1 MASCLR
7 AHRLSTRIRTVLSP
21 SMVLHNNMQI
31 LRLLSGRATTQGI
44 TTTTAILSSTRRTR
58 QPQAIR
64 GELKETRALDQRST
78 ATHKS
83 EAPAGLVT
91 RQEVPQP
98 QTTGNGSH
106 RGSPDLAKHR
116 SAPPAPKEAE
126 PRTEEPGDD
135 GAWPSSLRRYL
146 QRAFDKCD
154 KKHGS
159 RQHAQ
164 LEKALHRKV
173 TDAMAEN
180 AMLTKDW
187 DNEPL
192 PSLVASKRE
201 RSPSRGEGRNRQ
213 GEKNKK
219 RNHGQI
225 EARAAA
231 TPRKGKGSLSKMP
244 QADQRRLSNRF
255 ERFDLGMRPPPSSS
269 SRSGNDLAFQ
279 SKPMVDDNG
288 MVDWAA
294 ITIKGTSTK
303 LEKDYLRLT
312 QPPDPASVRPQYIL
326 EKSLENISA
335 KWAKGGLDYIYACS
349 QLKAIRQDCVVQR
362 IKNAFTVQVYEGHAR
377 IALQQG
383 DLNEYNQCQTQLQ
396 ELYACGLEGSQE
408 EFTAY
413 RVLYYLYLQTS
424 CSGGS
429 TGLQKIL
436 QELPAGEQAPAIN
449 HALRVRKAVAMTDYH
464 LFFSLYKTTPNLG
477 QHIMQKL
484 LKTMRVEALRR
495 IIKAYRPTIS
505 LSFVLGE
512 LIFDRD
518 EDGVAFL
525 QACGVIFTPNG
536 AEVACKESSVDASGL
551 DADAP
556 NSLL

>member
-1 MASCLR
+1 MK
-7 AHRLSTRIRTVLSP
+7 
-21 SMVLHNNMQI
+21 
-31 LRLLSGRATTQGI
+31 AT
-44 TTTTAILSSTRRTR
+44 
-58 QPQAIR
+58 
-64 GELKETRALDQRST
+64 ETR
-78 ATHKS
+78 KEES
-83 EAPAGLVT
+83 E
-91 RQEVPQP
+91 
-98 QTTGNGSH
+98 
-106 RGSPDLAKHR
+106 
-116 SAPPAPKEAE
+116 
-126 PRTEEPGDD
+126 DD
-135 GAWPSSLRRYL
+135 GAWPASLRRYL

-154 KKHGS
+154 KKPGS
-159 RQHAQ
+159 RQHGL

-173 TDAMAEN
+173 TDAMADN

-192 PSLVASKRE
+192 PSLLPSKRD
-201 RSPSRGEGRNRQ
+201 RSPSRSGRNHQ
-213 GEKNKK
+213 AEKSKK
-219 RNHGQI
+219 RSHGQMGGR
-225 EARAAA
+225 ESPAQ
-231 TPRKGKGSLSKMP
+231 RKGKGSLSKMP
-244 QADQRRLSNRF
+244 HVDQRRLSNRL
-255 ERFDLGMRPPPSSS
+255 ERFEGMRPPSTS
-269 SRSGNDLAFQ
+269 SRSTSGNSDLAFK

-294 ITIKGTSTK
+294 ITIKGTSTS

-312 QPPDPASVRPQYIL
+312 QPPDPASVRPQPIL
-326 EKSLENISA
+326 ERSLEKISA
-335 KWAKGGLDYIYACS
+335 KWAKGGMDYVYACS

-396 ELYACGLEGSQE
+396 ASELYACGLPGSQQ

-429 TGLQKIL
+429 TGLTKIL
-436 QELPAGEQAPAIN
+436 QELPTGEQDSAVS
-449 HALRVRKAVAMTDYH
+449 HALRVRKALAMTDYH

-477 QHIMQKL
+477 RHIMQKL

-495 IIKAYRPTIS
+495 IIKSYRPTIS
-505 LSFVLGE
+505 LPFVLRE
-512 LIFDRD
+512 LLFDTD

-525 QACGVIFTPNG
+525 QACGVVFTTNG
-536 AEVACKESSVDASGL
+536 LEVACKESSIDASGL